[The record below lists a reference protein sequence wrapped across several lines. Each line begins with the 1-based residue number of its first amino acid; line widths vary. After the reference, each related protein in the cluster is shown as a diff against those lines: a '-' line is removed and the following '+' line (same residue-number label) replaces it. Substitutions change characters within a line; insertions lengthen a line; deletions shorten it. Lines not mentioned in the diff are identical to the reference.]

1 VFKHPRQS
9 VSLPAAGSVRGAL
22 AGERLVSEL
31 PVGPAHPGGDGGG
44 IAGRNLSGRCTPI
57 LGLTASQAAALSSP
71 LAASLT
77 ATLAAPLAASL
88 AACLDRVDCRAV
100 VLLLGGVYCC
110 HGPRLPV
117 AVEDKQPVCSGRQL
131 PDVGQVIHL

>member
-1 VFKHPRQS
+1 MS
-9 VSLPAAGSVRGAL
+9 
-22 AGERLVSEL
+22 
-31 PVGPAHPGGDGGG
+31 PAHPGGDGGG
-44 IAGRNLSGRCTPI
+44 IAGRNLSGRCTPV
-57 LGLTASQAAALSSP
+57 LLTASLAAALSSP

-77 ATLAAPLAASL
+77 ATLASRL
-88 AACLDRVDCRAV
+88 AACLDRIDCRAV

-110 HGPRLPV
+110 HGPRLLV